1 MTLRALVT
9 AAAAGALAVSG
20 LSLYVAGRRDGG
32 EVREAEVAALTRERD
47 AARLEAE
54 GERASGQRLAEAQAR
69 AVQGQAVVSAFI
81 PQALKT
87 EDGHETLAAE
97 RARVE
102 AIGTRHMKGVGKNL
116 EAALNQKYENSK
128 GHWKVSY
135 TF

>member
-9 AAAAGALAVSG
+9 AAAAGALAVSA

-54 GERASGQRLAEAQAR
+54 GERASGQRLAAAQAR

-87 EDGHETLAAE
+87 EDGHETLAVE
-97 RARVE
+97 RAARLHD
-102 AIGTRHMKGVGKNL
+102 ADRRL
-116 EAALNQKYENSK
+116 CEAAPDLI
-128 GHWKVSY
+128 GCA
-135 TF
+135 TAGPGG